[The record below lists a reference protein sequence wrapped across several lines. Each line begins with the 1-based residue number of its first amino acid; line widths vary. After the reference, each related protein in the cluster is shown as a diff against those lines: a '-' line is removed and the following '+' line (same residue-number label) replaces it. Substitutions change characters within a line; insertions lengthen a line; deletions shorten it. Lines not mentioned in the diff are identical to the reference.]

1 MKLFTCND
9 HHGHWPV
16 PTASVVIAESEEE
29 ARTMLTKEL
38 ESRGIRVYD
47 FTLIEI
53 DLNEKQTI
61 VLSDGEY

>member
-29 ARTMLTKEL
+29 ARTMLTQEL
-38 ESRGIRVYD
+38 ESRGIEVFD
-47 FTLIEI
+47 FTLVEI
-53 DLNEKQTI
+53 APNKRQVV